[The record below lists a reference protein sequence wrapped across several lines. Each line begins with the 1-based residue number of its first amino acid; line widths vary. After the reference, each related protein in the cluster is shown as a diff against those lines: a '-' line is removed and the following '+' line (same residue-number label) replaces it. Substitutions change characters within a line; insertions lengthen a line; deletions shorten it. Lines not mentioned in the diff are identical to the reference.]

1 MSVVLSTRV
10 SDDLAAGFDAAAARA
25 GGRSALLHR
34 LVRTAAGGG
43 SAAPTA
49 ARPALRTGAR
59 IMVRL
64 APAEVAHV
72 AREAAAMAVPRAS
85 WVAALVAAH
94 GRGAPRFART
104 DELALIAIHGE
115 LRRIGVNV
123 NQIARALNTAVM
135 EGRVLDTELG
145 AVEDLRREMRAHVGA
160 LTDVFAGNLAYW
172 ATEL

>member
-1 MSVVLSTRV
+1 MLSARV
-10 SDDLAAGFDAAAARA
+10 SDELAAGFDAAAATA

-34 LVRTAAGGG
+34 LIRGAGAGREI
-43 SAAPTA
+43 AEPR
-49 ARPALRTGAR
+49 RPPRRDAAR

-64 APAEVAHV
+64 APAEAAHA
-72 AREAAAMAVPRAS
+72 AREAATMALPRAS

-94 GRGAPRFART
+94 GRGAPRFARP
-104 DELALIAIHGE
+104 DELALIAIQGE

-145 AVEDLRREMRAHVGA
+145 AIDDLRRELRGHIGA
-160 LTDVFAGNLAYW
+160 LGEAFAGNLAYW
-172 ATEL
+172 AADL